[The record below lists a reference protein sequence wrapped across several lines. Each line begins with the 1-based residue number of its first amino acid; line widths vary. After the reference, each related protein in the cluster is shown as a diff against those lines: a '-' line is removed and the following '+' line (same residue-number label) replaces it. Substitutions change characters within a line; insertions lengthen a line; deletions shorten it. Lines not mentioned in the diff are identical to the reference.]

1 MLVFPLEMVKDCKEM
16 RASKGAIVEEEL
28 SMKSLL

>member
-1 MLVFPLEMVKDCKEM
+1 VLLLEKVKVGKER
-16 RASKGAIVEEEL
+16 RAGKGAIVEEEL